1 MTARNVVCV
10 PPFLS
15 SSNEMFVLKS
25 SELTGYSVADRG
37 VGGVR
42 GTPILERKGVH
53 ENEPNCTEER
63 P

>member
-1 MTARNVVCV
+1 MTARNMVCV

-37 VGGVR
+37 GGGR
-42 GTPILERKGVH
+42 GTSILERKGEH
-53 ENEPNCTEER
+53 ENEPNFTEER